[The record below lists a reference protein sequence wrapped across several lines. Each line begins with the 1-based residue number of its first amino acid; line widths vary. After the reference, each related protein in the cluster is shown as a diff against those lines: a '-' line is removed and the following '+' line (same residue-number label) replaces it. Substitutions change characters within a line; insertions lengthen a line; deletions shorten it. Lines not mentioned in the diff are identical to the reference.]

1 MPEFTRTLI
10 PFSVCFGNS
19 YYKLTMLITDDEEQ
33 AKGLVSLWCLLSVS
47 SIFREFGLVTLILGE
62 NKVCK

>member
-1 MPEFTRTLI
+1 M
-10 PFSVCFGNS
+10 V
-19 YYKLTMLITDDEEQ
+19 KTDDEEQ